1 MSTIGSSALRRLATA
16 WPPRTAPRP
25 IGSDRN
31 RSMAPFVRSEAI
43 AMATP
48 KDPPKTIVWAKI
60 PPMRNSL

>member
-1 MSTIGSSALRRLATA
+1 
-16 WPPRTAPRP
+16 
-25 IGSDRN
+25 
-31 RSMAPFVRSEAI
+31 MAPFVRSEAI